1 MAKKMTIEDIRLK
14 KKKLQ
19 EKEKKLI
26 AQRNEKIGKLMCKE
40 FGFKSYTDFEQWLAE
55 NSPQNKSKNVAKKV
69 DKKSNMSG
77 KNKKRLK
84 NDNNRSDTDT

>member
-14 KKKLQ
+14 EKKLQ
-19 EKEKKLI
+19 EKKKQLI

-55 NSPQNKSKNVAKKV
+55 NSPKNKSKNVAKKV
-69 DKKSNMSG
+69 DKKSNMNE
-77 KNKKRLK
+77 KNKRKLK
-84 NDNNRSDTDT
+84 K